1 MEDFQSKCQRAQ
13 VWPSK
18 FNPRADRKRLKVATR
33 NPKMSSRDLQ
43 QAPDVDAHASTIKER
58 LRKLNFHGRCARR
71 KPCLSKNYTGAKP
84 DDQDFWNNVLW
95 TDESKVELFGRQN
108 RGHVRGKRNT
118 AFQEKNLILTVKRA
132 GGSVMVMFGD
142 GQLTITESTVNS
154 SVYLRVLE
162 ERVSSSVQRNQS

>member
-1 MEDFQSKCQRAQ
+1 
-13 VWPSK
+13 
-18 FNPRADRKRLKVATR
+18 
-33 NPKMSSRDLQ
+33 MSSRDLQ